1 LAAAKQAA
9 AGEAAA
15 KARAEAKAAEEAEAK
30 AAADAAA
37 SFAAAREEAKAAEA
51 RRQRDF
57 MQSFVRRQSS
67 DGAGP
72 SAAAAPAAADTKT
85 PVAPTNKRA
94 RPEEA
99 PSVAQQATRE
109 EKPKVRK
116 PRYSSA
122 REAKNDRK
130 NGVKQASIGAFFG
143 S

>member
-1 LAAAKQAA
+1 MAANKAKAD
-9 AGEAAA
+9 AAA
-15 KARAEAKAAEEAEAK
+15 KAEAE
-30 AAADAAA
+30 AAA

>member
-1 LAAAKQAA
+1 MAKARFEA
-9 AGEAAA
+9 VTAELTRNKAKADAAA
-15 KARAEAKAAEEAEAK
+15 KAEAE
-30 AAADAAA
+30 AAA

-72 SAAAAPAAADTKT
+72 SAAAAAPAAADTKT

>member
-1 LAAAKQAA
+1 MPMRGGSA
-9 AGEAAA
+9 
-15 KARAEAKAAEEAEAK
+15 AKAAEEAAAEEAGGK
-30 AAADAAA
+30 AAAEAAA
-37 SFAAAREEAKAAEA
+37 SFAAARGGEGGGGAA
-51 RRQRDF
+51 QRDF
-57 MQSFVRRQSS
+57 MQSLCTAEP

-72 SAAAAPAAADTKT
+72 SAAAAPAAVDTT

>member
-1 LAAAKQAA
+1 MDFLKKGGDFF
-9 AGEAAA
+9 AGLEADLNAGI
-15 KARAEAKAAEEAEAK
+15 KDEAPPA
-30 AAADAAA
+30 
-37 SFAAAREEAKAAEA
+37 
-51 RRQRDF
+51 
-57 MQSFVRRQSS
+57 VT
-67 DGAGP
+67 
-72 SAAAAPAAADTKT
+72 AAAAPAAADTKT